1 MTIYPAIDIKDGQC
15 VRLLQGRMEDAT
27 VYGQNPAA
35 MAMRFQEAGAKWIH
49 VVDLNGA
56 FEGDSVNLEAIRGIV
71 EVVDANVQ
79 VGGGIRTM
87 AQIDR
92 MLGIGVSRVILGTAA
107 LKNPQLVQEA
117 VDKYGYRIAV
127 GIDAKDGYVAING
140 WAEATEMTA
149 IELGKRVAEA
159 GVKTVIYTDI
169 SKDGMMVGPN
179 FESTKELIDT
189 TGLDIILSGGVSRM
203 EDVKQAAEIG
213 AAGAIAGKAIYT
225 GAIDLNEALKWE
237 ATSC

>member
-1 MTIYPAIDIKDGQC
+1 MILYPAIDIKDGQC

-27 VYGQNPAA
+27 VYGKNPAA
-35 MAMRFQEAGAKWIH
+35 MAKKFEEAGARWIH

-56 FEGDSVNLEAIRGIV
+56 FQGDSVNLEAIRGIV
-71 EVVDANVQ
+71 QAVNAKVQ

-87 AQIDR
+87 KQIDR

-107 LKNPQLVQEA
+107 LKNPQLVKDA
-117 VDKYGYRIAV
+117 VKKYGDKIAV

-149 IELGKRVAEA
+149 IQLGKQVASA

-169 SKDGMMVGPN
+169 AKDGMMVGPN
-179 FESTKELIDT
+179 FDSTKELIDQ

-203 EDVKQAAEIG
+203 EDVKQAAAIG
-213 AAGAIAGKAIYT
+213 AAGAITGKAIYT
-225 GAIDLNEALKWE
+225 GAIDLVEALKWE
-237 ATSC
+237 AKSC